1 MTGDAETKA
10 FGLTLRELEYFE
22 LVLKSGELGVWEW
35 DPTTEEIVFD
45 FRWPGRRGSDRLLS
59 VHPDDWAG
67 VEKALKEYLAGA
79 RPYFECEC
87 RISTEE
93 GNWIWGLARGKVVAR
108 DERDQPKRLMGIV
121 LDISASR
128 LASKARDE
136 MLSIVAHDLRNP
148 LATVVTLAAVLRRSG
163 VEEEVVSE
171 IEHAAKR
178 MSRLIQDIVDVS
190 RLEAGHFTIE
200 QTRVPAAQILSEALV
215 EQAHLAASA
224 SLDLGLDAAP
234 DLPHVWAD
242 HDRLLQLF
250 ENLIGN
256 SIKYTPP
263 GGRITLGARVDGN
276 SVLFSV
282 ADSGSGIESD
292 HLPRVFERFW
302 QAPGGRRR
310 GAGLGLTIV
319 KGIIDAH
326 GGRVWV
332 ESQPGRG
339 STFRFTIPIAS

>member
-1 MTGDAETKA
+1 MTGDAESKP
-10 FGLTLRELEYFE
+10 FGLTVRELEYFE
-22 LVLKSGELGVWEW
+22 LAFKSAELGVWEW
-35 DPTTEEIVFD
+35 DPRTREIAFD
-45 FRWPGRRGSDRLLS
+45 FWWPDLGSNALS
-59 VHPDDWAG
+59 SFHPDDWAA
-67 VEKALKEYLAGA
+67 VEKALKDYLAGA
-79 RPYFECEC
+79 HAYFECEC
-87 RISTEE
+87 RISTKE
-93 GNWIWGLARGKVVAR
+93 GNWIWCLIRGKVVAR
-108 DERDQPKRLMGIV
+108 DKRDQPTQLMGIA

-128 LASKARDE
+128 QAAKARDE

-200 QTRVPAAQILSEALV
+200 QTRVPAGQILSEALV
-215 EQAHLAASA
+215 EQAHLAASG
-224 SLDLGLDAAP
+224 SLDLRMDAAP

-242 HDRLLQLF
+242 HDRLLQVF

-256 SIKYTPP
+256 AIKCTQPN
-263 GGRITLGARVDGN
+263 GRITLGARVDGN
-276 SVLFSV
+276 AVLFSV
-282 ADSGSGIESD
+282 TDSGSGIESD
-292 HLPRVFERFW
+292 HLARVFDRFW
-302 QAPGGRRR
+302 QAPTGRRR

-339 STFRFTIPIAS
+339 STFRFTIPIAP